1 MRLIPFLC
9 AAALW
14 LASAPVAWAQGH
26 SNDKKE
32 KDKNEY
38 KGRDEKDREKGDDR
52 YKEREKE
59 REKGDDRYKEREK
72 EREKGDDRYKERE
85 KGDDRYDKASVPP
98 TTRGKVGDILGRVIL
113 PPVGRPAPRQLE
125 GVPRGHYPPPGQCR
139 VWYPNRPPGHQPPPA
154 DCQSLAGTRLEPGAF
169 ILHGDQAY
177 DAEYDWRKEEA
188 RKPGSV
194 GRDILDI
201 LFPSRR

>member
-9 AAALW
+9 TAALW

-38 KGRDEKDREKGDDR
+38 KGRDEKDRDKDDDRYKEREKDKDDDR

-59 REKGDDRYKEREK
+59 REKGDDRYKERDK
-72 EREKGDDRYKERE
+72 
-85 KGDDRYDKASVPP
+85 DDRYDKASVPP

-113 PPVGRPAPRQLE
+113 PPVGKPAPRQLE

-139 VWYPNRPPGHQPPPA
+139 VWYPNRPPGQQPPPA
-154 DCQSLAGTRLEPGAF
+154 DCQSLTGTRLEPGAF

-177 DAEYDWRKEEA
+177 DAEYDWRKEET

>member
-38 KGRDEKDREKGDDR
+38 KDRDEKDRDKDDDR

-72 EREKGDDRYKERE
+72 ERDK
-85 KGDDRYDKASVPP
+85 DDRYDKASVPP

-139 VWYPNRPPGHQPPPA
+139 VWYPNRPPGQQPPPA
-154 DCQSLAGTRLEPGAF
+154 DCQSLTGTRLEPGAF

-188 RKPGSV
+188 KKPGSV